1 MNLLYLHIVVNKQI
15 GIDRRVLM
23 QISRC
28 WMEVRANKKN
38 LHRKEMGKRHCTLND
53 EELAPRIISL
63 IVMRSSCGLYK
74 VLSTW
79 SWKTAI
85 GFGWQQKIST
95 FRYCFVHI
103 RSNPDFYGFQVSLLH
118 RFMKGLWNIT
128 RSSSKTRWAP
138 SLVAYRTYPYCC
150 GFAKERL
157 QLCLTLT
164 RQLTNYVLT

>member
-1 MNLLYLHIVVNKQI
+1 MNLLYLHIVVNKQMR
-15 GIDRRVLM
+15 IDRRVLM

-28 WMEVRANKKN
+28 WIEVRANIKSTQERNGQDTLYTQRWALQGPLDLKLAN
-38 LHRKEMGKRHCTLND
+38 QLSDSRWRK
-53 EELAPRIISL
+53 
-63 IVMRSSCGLYK
+63 
-74 VLSTW
+74 
-79 SWKTAI
+79 
-85 GFGWQQKIST
+85 KIST

-103 RSNPDFYGFQVSLLH
+103 RSNPDFHDFQVSPLH

-164 RQLTNYVLT
+164 RQLTNYVLA